1 RIAPEEENLPP
12 TLQGA
17 VFEIEQ
23 GGAQGSVDLAASAE
37 DSEGDELTFSLG
49 EFPEDPEVNIAL
61 EGSTVTAQASAR
73 AAKGTIIDVPIS
85 VSDGRDDLSAASATL
100 TVGSSNGPLI
110 PTGLDEAE
118 TDAGDSG
125 SIPVLDNDSNP
136 FPGGD
141 RRVFAS
147 SITSG
152 DGDIGLD
159 GDEVVITPAPDFN
172 GTLTAQYMVED
183 DTQDPDRHVSGE
195 IQVTVRGLPD
205 APSAPRIGEVGDG
218 FVELN
223 FRAGDDNGAPI
234 TGYTVT
240 TASGP
245 KVEQE
250 CSSTS
255 CTITGLQNDTEYS
268 FQVVAHNDV
277 GDSDPSAASPTARP
291 DVRPEAPS
299 APSVE
304 RGDTRLTASWEAPV
318 NRGSAIEKYD
328 PEYASRVLAH
338 TDVGDSDPSAAS
350 PTARPDVRPEAPSAP
365 SVERGDTR
373 LTASWE
379 APVNRGSAI
388 EKYDL
393 QIQNTSSGQ
402 IELAEIP

>member
-1 RIAPEEENLPP
+1 
-12 TLQGA
+12 
-17 VFEIEQ
+17 
-23 GGAQGSVDLAASAE
+23 
-37 DSEGDELTFSLG
+37 
-49 EFPEDPEVNIAL
+49 
-61 EGSTVTAQASAR
+61 
-73 AAKGTIIDVPIS
+73 
-85 VSDGRDDLSAASATL
+85 
-100 TVGSSNGPLI
+100 
-110 PTGLDEAE
+110 
-118 TDAGDSG
+118 
-125 SIPVLDNDSNP
+125 
-136 FPGGD
+136 
-141 RRVFAS
+141 
-147 SITSG
+147 

-223 FRAGDDNGAPI
+223 SRAGDDNGAP
-234 TGYTVT
+234 
-240 TASGP
+240 
-245 KVEQE
+245 
-250 CSSTS
+250 
-255 CTITGLQNDTEYS
+255 ITGLQNDTEYS

-328 PEYASRVLAH
+328 
-338 TDVGDSDPSAAS
+338 
-350 PTARPDVRPEAPSAP
+350 
-365 SVERGDTR
+365 
-373 LTASWE
+373 
-379 APVNRGSAI
+379 
-388 EKYDL
+388 L

-402 IELAEIP
+402 IELAEIPAGSTEHVWDGLDNGVDYRFRVRAHNLAEEPSDWSGWSQSEHPAGPPGKPGGKMEASRVNDPKGGGVEVTWPEMTSEEANGEPIHSYIVTASDGGGRATVTAESGQNSHTFYDL